1 MIQFSVRQLDTI
13 KTSALE
19 KILQLYKF
27 YLVSFLICLAAALTG
42 IAYLILTAIKSCSVE
57 QIHIFTII
65 TVLFY
70 CFLVVDM
77 LLSEKATLQF
87 FNQHCKNLNLAENL
101 TFKTFL
107 QSVERLRYYSN
118 QKEISVFQVREVLW
132 NSMQIPY
139 YKVFFLAQVS
149 CWILYGISF
158 FFAFQYF
165 GKGCIHQHESLII
178 FIVYLYHN
186 LWFIILVGFSLVVSV
201 SAILFLP
208 FIVCAYFKFNDS
220 SEIPDDPE
228 EQQKIF
234 LQNQLENF
242 QYDQSKAKDTLCAIC
257 LEDFQAEAPVK
268 RTKCC
273 KSIYHPICIKEWVVN
288 SITCPNCRKSPFTKN
303 NKNSQPNEVRVDSVV
318 PLNNNIL
325 NTELNNHQGNN
336 QIQNNSNNNN
346 NNPIQP
352 ANNPNVINLNQ
363 NEQAQPGQIV
373 NQNVVVHDD
382 IVADIENQNIQQ
394 NEEQQA
400 IENQQQEVNLQ
411 QQNSVHPE
419 PINPQQVQIQHNNQ
433 GQLPPTVIQIQ
444 NQQNED
450 SYIIQFSDSSVNKSA
465 NKHQKTKELND
476 IQLQNN
482 NNDIEQEQIQV
493 VDDIEQIDQNK
504 DATFEKNKSQNESST
519 NSKGRKKLQSTY
531 TQADGINNNAISE
544 LHGQRLTIYNNI
556 DGMAINSTEIST
568 QKITIYHKN
577 IDLPIHNAGI
587 IDNFDVNDFDN
598 TNENKVNEK

>member
-13 KTSALE
+13 KTPALE

-27 YLVSFLICLAAALTG
+27 YLVSFLICLAAVLTG

-57 QIHIFTII
+57 SIHIFTII

-139 YKVFFLAQVS
+139 YKVFFLAQVA

-165 GKGCIHQHESLII
+165 EKGCIHEHESLII
-178 FIVYLYHN
+178 FIVFLYHN

-208 FIVCAYFKFNDS
+208 FIICAYFKFNDS
-220 SEIPDDPE
+220 SGIPDDPE

-242 QYDQSKAKDTLCAIC
+242 QYDQTKAKDTLCAIC

-273 KSIYHPICIKEWVVN
+273 KSIYHPVCIKEWVAN

-303 NKNSQPNEVRVDSVV
+303 NKHSQPNEVRVDSVAS
-318 PLNNNIL
+318 LNNNIL
-325 NTELNNHQGNN
+325 NTELNNQQVVNANLNN
-336 QIQNNSNNNN
+336 DN
-346 NNPIQP
+346 NNPAQE
-352 ANNPNVINLNQ
+352 ANNPNQININQ
-363 NEQAQPGQIV
+363 NEQVLPDQIA
-373 NQNVVVHDD
+373 NQNVVVHEN
-382 IVADIENQNIQQ
+382 IVADLENQNIQQ
-394 NEEQQA
+394 NQEQQV

-411 QQNSVHPE
+411 QENHAHPQ
-419 PINPQQVQIQHNNQ
+419 PINPQQVQILNNNQ
-433 GQLPPTVIQIQ
+433 YQLPPVC
-444 NQQNED
+444 N
-450 SYIIQFSDSSVNKSA
+450 
-465 NKHQKTKELND
+465 
-476 IQLQNN
+476 
-482 NNDIEQEQIQV
+482 
-493 VDDIEQIDQNK
+493 QNK
-504 DATFEKNKSQNESST
+504 NF
-519 NSKGRKKLQSTY
+519 KGRKKLQSTY

-568 QKITIYHKN
+568 QKITIYYKN
-577 IDLPIHNAGI
+577 NDLPIHNAGI
-587 IDNFDVNDFDN
+587 IDHFDANDFDN

>member
-1 MIQFSVRQLDTI
+1 MIQFSVRQLETI
-13 KTSALE
+13 KTPALE

-42 IAYLILTAIKSCSVE
+42 IAYLILTAIKSCSVQ

-87 FNQHCKNLNLAENL
+87 FNQHCKNLNLTENV

-139 YKVFFLAQVS
+139 YKIFFLAQVS

-165 GKGCIHQHESLII
+165 GKGCIHEHESLII

-208 FIVCAYFKFNDS
+208 FIICAYFKFNDS

-273 KSIYHPICIKEWVVN
+273 KSIYHPVCIKEWVVN

-325 NTELNNHQGNN
+325 NTELNNQQGNN
-336 QIQNNSNNNN
+336 PNQNNN

-352 ANNPNVINLNQ
+352 INNPNEININ
-363 NEQAQPGQIV
+363 QAQPEQIA
-373 NQNVVVHDD
+373 NQNVVVHED
-382 IVADIENQNIQQ
+382 IIADIENQNIQPMQ
-394 NEEQQA
+394 DAQM
-400 IENQQQEVNLQ
+400 IENQQQVINLQ
-411 QQNSVHPE
+411 QENQANAE

-433 GQLPPTVIQIQ
+433 SQLPPACNQ
-444 NQQNED
+444 NNNLQNED
-450 SYIIQFSDSSVNKSA
+450 SYIIQFSDSSVNQSA
-465 NKHQKTKELND
+465 NKNQKTKEFNG
-476 IQLQNN
+476 LQQQDNEE
-482 NNDIEQEQIQV
+482 IEQEQIQV

-504 DATFEKNKSQNESST
+504 DATFDKNKSQNESST
-519 NSKGRKKLQSTY
+519 NSKGRKKFQSTC
-531 TQADGINNNAISE
+531 TQGDGINNNGISE

-556 DGMAINSTEIST
+556 DGMGINSTEIST
-568 QKITIYHKN
+568 QKINIYHKN
-577 IDLPIHNAGI
+577 NDIPIHNAGI
-587 IDNFDVNDFDN
+587 IDHFDVNDFDN
-598 TNENKVNEK
+598 ANENKVNEK